1 MATDAE
7 KVKMYREKAKDTSVP
22 QEVRNTYLDR
32 ANELERKAYEATKG
46 TPPAKLA
53 KGGMPV
59 RGSRTA
65 TNKEKRMASGGDVED
80 DVKNVKSNLYM
91 QKDDDK
97 VYSKVRGLGPGMAAK
112 RLEKRGVDIKGL
124 VGNRANEEDVG
135 NYKKGGMVKKTMMG
149 GGYAMPAKTP
159 MMAKGGA
166 VKAPA
171 ASKKPVVAIMIGMA
185 KPAKAPM
192 KKTPAKA
199 MTKKGK

>member
-32 ANELERKAYEATKG
+32 ANELERKAFEETKKA
-46 TPPAKLA
+46 PAAPAKLA

-65 TNKEKRMASGGDVED
+65 TNKEK
-80 DVKNVKSNLYM
+80 K
-91 QKDDDK
+91 
-97 VYSKVRGLGPGMAAK
+97 
-112 RLEKRGVDIKGL
+112 
-124 VGNRANEEDVG
+124 
-135 NYKKGGMVKKTMMG
+135 MMG

-166 VKAPA
+166 VKGG
-171 ASKKPVVAIMIGMA
+171 KPVVAIMVGMA
-185 KPAKAPM
+185 KPKGKTAMAKGGMA
-192 KKTPAKA
+192 
-199 MTKKGK
+199 KKGK